1 MQALFGI
8 LAEQGL
14 FSTVRYCARNN
25 TMHNIGQ
32 RFYPRGIWLTIIL
45 MIAASLLH
53 ALPWIFPLLGWVGPL
68 GIVAGLMLATR
79 TPNLS
84 SYLLTLAWSMVAIC
98 IAFHWSPQAMAYC
111 VKAELPIGIVVAT
124 PLLLWDAVRLSLGY
138 WLASWITRDLRW
150 NWLPAVLV
158 TILLEH
164 ALPSVFPWKLGFMLL
179 EWPWWLQAVDTFG
192 ASYSTFIVFAM
203 AGLVINLGM
212 FFMSPGAAAGTASP
226 STSDNSAHWLHSLV
240 MRCWPGLI
248 PLAVLTLNAGYSQ
261 WAVAH
266 WSDLASRAKSL
277 RVGLIQVDPSFQ
289 VSTQKLQA
297 YTAQIADQVD
307 LVCWP
312 ESSGGNYE
320 MGLMSL
326 ADEEM
331 VFLHSRDPER
341 GLRPWP
347 NPTRQLLMAGK
358 NYLGNPDDPQVLHVT
373 AMLVDCHEEI
383 VSRYHKQHLMPF
395 GEYVP
400 YEGTVP
406 GLKELFSMADDITPG
421 DGSNVLTSPVGARL
435 GVMLCYE
442 DMVPEVA
449 RSAAANGS
457 DMLVSLIN
465 GSSFDSPYTLWQHR
479 MLSQMRALETRR
491 YFLRCAATGE
501 TCIISPLGDVES
513 RLPVQQDGTLIG
525 SVKRLTTQTLF
536 VRFPYSGTLFA
547 SLGLLALVWVKVQT
561 KRE

>member
-1 MQALFGI
+1 M
-8 LAEQGL
+8 
-14 FSTVRYCARNN
+14 NN
-25 TMHNIGQ
+25 VGQ
-32 RFYPRGIWLTIIL
+32 RFHLTGMVLTTLLLIV
-45 MIAASLLH
+45 ASLLH
-53 ALPWIFPLLGWVGPL
+53 ALPWIVPHLGWLGPL
-68 GIVAGLMLATR
+68 GIAAGLVLATR
-79 TPNLS
+79 TPTLA
-84 SYLLTLAWSMVAIC
+84 SYLLTLAWSTVAIS

-111 VKAELPIGIVVAT
+111 VKAELPVGIVIAT
-124 PLLLWDAVRLSLGY
+124 PLLLWDAIRLSLGY

-150 NWLPAVLV
+150 NWLPAALV

-164 ALPSVFPWKLGFMLL
+164 TLPSVFPWKLGFMLL

-212 FFMSPGAAAGTASP
+212 FFGLPRAAANT
-226 STSDNSAHWLHSLV
+226 TSQATTNTSAHGHYPFFVRW
-240 MRCWPGLI
+240 WPSLI
-248 PLAVLTLNAGYSQ
+248 PLAVLTLNAGYSR

-266 WSDLASRAKSL
+266 WTELASRAKSL

-289 VSTQKLQA
+289 VSIKKLQA
-297 YTAQIADQVD
+297 YTAEVADQVD

-320 MGLMSL
+320 MGLISL
-326 ADEEM
+326 ADEEL

-347 NPTRQLLMAGK
+347 NPKRQLLMAGK
-358 NYLGNPDDPQVLHVT
+358 NYLGNPDDPEVLHVT

-400 YEGTVP
+400 YEDTIP
-406 GLKELFSMADDITPG
+406 GLKELFSMAQNITPG
-421 DGSNVLTSPVGARL
+421 DGSNVLASPVGARL

-449 RSAAANGS
+449 RAAVAKGS
-457 DMLVSLIN
+457 DVLVSLIN
-465 GSSFDSPYTLWQHR
+465 GASFDSPYTLWQHR
-479 MLSQMRALETRR
+479 MLSQIRALETRR

-501 TCIISPLGDVES
+501 TCIISPLGSIDS
-513 RLPVQQDGTLIG
+513 RLPVQQEGTLIG
-525 SVKRLTTQTLF
+525 SVKRLTPLTKF
-536 VRFPYSGTLFA
+536 VRFPHFATLAA
-547 SLGLLALVWVKVQT
+547 SLGLFGLVCNQMRT
-561 KRE
+561 RRRSN

>member
-1 MQALFGI
+1 
-8 LAEQGL
+8 
-14 FSTVRYCARNN
+14 
-25 TMHNIGQ
+25 MHNFGKW
-32 RFYPRGIWLTIIL
+32 FHPSGLVLTIIL

-53 ALPWIFPLLGWVGPL
+53 ALPWIVPRLGWVGPL
-68 GIVAGLMLATR
+68 GIVAALVLATR
-79 TPNLS
+79 APRLS

-111 VKAELPIGIVVAT
+111 VKAELPVGIAVAT
-124 PLLLWDAVRLSLGY
+124 PLLLWDAIRLSLGY

-150 NWLPAVLV
+150 NWLPAALI

-164 ALPSVFPWKLGFMLL
+164 VLPSVFPWKLGFMLL
-179 EWPWWLQAVDTFG
+179 EWPWWLQAVDMFG
-192 ASYSTFIVFAM
+192 ASYSTFVVFAI
-203 AGLVINLGM
+203 AGLMINLGT
-212 FFMSPGAAAGTASP
+212 FFRQPKAEAD
-226 STSDNSAHWLHSLV
+226 TSLTTTNSSAHWLHSSFV
-240 MRCWPGLI
+240 RCWPSLI
-248 PLAVLTLNAGYSQ
+248 PLAVLMLNAAYSQ

-289 VSTQKLQA
+289 VSIKKLQA

-320 MGLMSL
+320 LELLSL
-326 ADEEM
+326 ADEEL

-358 NYLGNPDDPQVLHVT
+358 NYLGDPDDPQVLHVT
-373 AMLVDCHEEI
+373 AMLVDRHEDI

-400 YEGTVP
+400 YEDTVP

-421 DGSNVLTSPVGARL
+421 DGSNVLTSPAGARL

-449 RSAAANGS
+449 RVAAANGS
-457 DMLVSLIN
+457 DVLVSLIN

-491 YFLRCAATGE
+491 YFIRCAATGE
-501 TCIISPLGDVES
+501 TCIISPLGDIES
-513 RLPVQQDGTLIG
+513 RLPVQQEGTLIG
-525 SVKRLTTQTLF
+525 SVKRLTAQTMF
-536 VRFPYSGTLFA
+536 VRFPYSATLVA
-547 SLGLLALVWVKVQT
+547 SLGLLTLVWVQSRT
-561 KRE
+561 K

>member
-1 MQALFGI
+1 M
-8 LAEQGL
+8 
-14 FSTVRYCARNN
+14 NN
-25 TMHNIGQ
+25 VGQ
-32 RFYPRGIWLTIIL
+32 RFHLRRMVLTTL
-45 MIAASLLH
+45 LLTVASLLH
-53 ALPWIFPLLGWVGPL
+53 ALPWIFPRWGWVGPL
-68 GIVAGLMLATR
+68 GIAAGLVLATR
-79 TPNLS
+79 TPTLA

-111 VKAELPIGIVVAT
+111 VKAELPVGIVIAT
-124 PLLLWDAVRLSLGY
+124 PLLLWDAIRLSLGY

-150 NWLPAVLV
+150 NWLAAALV

-164 ALPSVFPWKLGFMLL
+164 TLPSVFPWKLGFMLL

-192 ASYSTFIVFAM
+192 ASYSTFIVFAI

-212 FFMSPGAAAGTASP
+212 FFMLPRSAAIT
-226 STSDNSAHWLHSLV
+226 TSQATTNTSAHLHYPFFV
-240 MRCWPGLI
+240 RWWPSLI

-261 WAVAH
+261 WATAH
-266 WSDLASRAKSL
+266 WTDLASRAKSL

-289 VSTQKLQA
+289 ASTKKLQA

-320 MGLMSL
+320 MGLISL
-326 ADEEM
+326 ADEEL

-347 NPTRQLLMAGK
+347 NPKRQLLMAGK
-358 NYLGNPDDPQVLHVT
+358 NYLGNPDDPEVLHVT

-400 YEGTVP
+400 YEDTVP
-406 GLKELFSMADDITPG
+406 GLKELFSMADHITPG

-442 DMVPEVA
+442 DMVPDVA
-449 RSAAANGS
+449 RTAVASGS
-457 DMLVSLIN
+457 DVLVSLIN
-465 GSSFDSPYTLWQHR
+465 GASFDSPYTLWQHR
-479 MLSQMRALETRR
+479 MLSQIRALETRR

-501 TCIISPLGDVES
+501 TCIISPLGAIES
-513 RLPVQQDGTLIG
+513 RLPVQQEGTLIG
-525 SVKRLTTQTLF
+525 TVKRLTPLTMF
-536 VRFPYSGTLFA
+536 VRVPYSAALLA
-547 SLGLLALVWVKVQT
+547 SLGLLALVCIQMRT
-561 KRE
+561 SRSSN